1 MTSSGIV
8 NLTFPP
14 FKTRVEMRVITIPEK
29 MQKSLDFDGRRAL
42 TEFAS
47 ARWPG
52 VDSQAQGMTIR
63 LLPKTFAVARAT
75 SYGVPDADGRRPPLN
90 PTFEGY
96 LDRSAEAKRKGR
108 DASRALCICRFG
120 KDAPDWQ
127 SPLWLEATSGRSPRL
142 RSLSHHANCSGSRV
156 RSERPGVGMK

>member
-1 MTSSGIV
+1 MTSSGIA

-29 MQKSLDFDGRRAL
+29 MQKSLDFDGRRAP

-75 SYGVPDADGRRPPLN
+75 SYGVPDADWRRPPLN

-120 KDAPDWQ
+120 KDVPYERCLLLAARDE
-127 SPLWLEATSGRSPRL
+127 LEKSTIAVTQLSRELL
-142 RSLSHHANCSGSRV
+142 RQKGTKREAWRW
-156 RSERPGVGMK
+156 RE